1 MRDLDI
7 RGAGNLLGAEQTGF
21 ITDLGFD
28 TYHKILDDAIQELK
42 ETEFKDLFA
51 EELTKR
57 AKLVV
62 PDCSIETDLEIL
74 IPDTYVN
81 NISERLQLYATLDNI
96 KEEESLTKFVD
107 SLKDRFGP
115 LPDSVIQLVNSVRLR
130 WIGELLGFEKI
141 SMKNEKLRAYFISG
155 NEDYFKSDVFGKI
168 ISFVQGQ
175 SKRCRLKE
183 SGSKLILTV
192 EKIESVNQAIEYLQP
207 ITI

>member
-1 MRDLDI
+1 
-7 RGAGNLLGAEQTGF
+7 
-21 ITDLGFD
+21 
-28 TYHKILDDAIQELK
+28 
-42 ETEFKDLFA
+42 
-51 EELTKR
+51 
-57 AKLVV
+57 
-62 PDCSIETDLEIL
+62 
-74 IPDTYVN
+74 VN